1 MKFSIDARGI
11 NLYKGSGIGTYTE
24 NLLRELLNIDTKNN
38 YSIFWTGEN
47 YEDYKKDN
55 SKINFTGNYWKCQC
69 DCGNITSVRTEHL
82 SQGHIKSCGCLKSV
96 GESNIAN
103 ILI

>member
-47 YEDYKKDN
+47 YENYKNRKYISN
-55 SKINFTGNYWKCQC
+55 LWRGFNRVGQTAGT
-69 DCGNITSVRTEHL
+69 NI
-82 SQGHIKSCGCLKSV
+82 
-96 GESNIAN
+96 
-103 ILI
+103 

>member
-47 YEDYKKDN
+47 YENYKKYN
-55 SKINFTGNYWKCQC
+55 
-69 DCGNITSVRTEHL
+69 
-82 SQGHIKSCGCLKSV
+82 
-96 GESNIAN
+96 
-103 ILI
+103 

>member
-11 NLYKGSGIGTYTE
+11 NLYKGSGIGTYIE

-47 YEDYKKDN
+47 YENYKKDN
-55 SKINFTGNYWKCQC
+55 SKLFLQSKKHGTFYE
-69 DCGNITSVRTEHL
+69 ITTI
-82 SQGHIKSCGCLKSV
+82 QTILKKTT
-96 GESNIAN
+96 
-103 ILI
+103 

>member
-11 NLYKGSGIGTYTE
+11 NLYKGSGIGTYIE

-47 YEDYKKDN
+47 YENYKKDN
-55 SKINFTGNYWKCQC
+55 SKIIFTSKKGGYKNGVC
-69 DCGNITSVRTEHL
+69 N
-82 SQGHIKSCGCLKSV
+82 
-96 GESNIAN
+96 
-103 ILI
+103 